1 MYRQTWMEVNLDQIT
16 DNVRKIKKICG
27 KKIIAVVKADAYG
40 CGDRQVLQACLEG
53 GAEMAAVSSLD
64 EAVMLRNGGYAGEIL
79 ILGTVDPED
88 VPQLIALHIST
99 AAYSMEWVN
108 LVVRKGCRGLS
119 VHLAVDTGMNRIG
132 FREIDEMKEAMNR
145 MISAGCSIDGIFTH
159 FYCADVPDHKLTNRQ
174 SDRFEKAVKALNYPF
189 RWIHCDNSDAALFH
203 HDAFSNAC
211 RIGITLYGI
220 TGYTDELN
228 HPVSLYSTVS
238 MCKHVQ
244 AGETIGYGATYT
256 AQGDEIILT
265 APIGYADGLIRANQ
279 GRKVYVDGTYGEIV
293 GRVCM
298 DQVMIKVDHEIPFG
312 AVVEIFGPHISIESM
327 ADDLHTIP
335 YEVLCLISPRVTRQ
349 YIYHGN
355 TMEKNERLISSSH
368 EDAIQE

>member
-16 DNVRKIKKICG
+16 ENVRKIKKICQ

-40 CGDRQVLQACLEG
+40 CGDEQVLRACLEG

-64 EAVMLRNGGYAGEIL
+64 EAVMLRNTGYAGEIL
-79 ILGTVDPED
+79 ILGAVDPDD

-99 AAYSMEWVN
+99 AAYSMEWVKM
-108 LVVRKGCRGLS
+108 VTAKGCRDLS

-132 FREIDEMKEAMNR
+132 FKTKEELKEALDLLLG
-145 MISAGCSIDGIFTH
+145 AGCCADGIFTH

-174 SDRFEKAVKALNYPF
+174 SERFEEAVKFLHYPF

-203 HDAFSNAC
+203 HDDYSNAC

-220 TGYTDELN
+220 TGYENNLE
-228 HPVSLYSTVS
+228 HPVSLYSSVS
-238 MCKHVQ
+238 MCKHVSE
-244 AGETIGYGATYT
+244 GETIGYGATYT
-256 AQGDEIILT
+256 ASGDEIILT

-279 GRKVYVDGTYGEIV
+279 GRKVYVDGCYGEIV

-298 DQVMIKVDHEIPFG
+298 DQIMIRVDHEVPFG
-312 AVVEIFGPHISIESM
+312 AVVEVFGPHISIESM
-327 ADDLHTIP
+327 AEDLHTIP

-349 YIYHGN
+349 YIYQGR
-355 TMEKNERLISSSH
+355 TMEKNERMISSSLG
-368 EDAIQE
+368 DNA